1 MCQPVSGPEFEIKKP
16 IVAWKVVSKEDY
28 RQGPFYE
35 TYFVNAWAKKVR
47 PSRSIYSTQSG
58 YHVFATRE
66 QARGFIGKKARW
78 YKNEGEK
85 VLKVLIKGKAIP
97 FDGYCGKGYAVETWR
112 KHP

>member
-16 IVAWKVVSKEDY
+16 IVAWKTVRKDNY
-28 RQGPFYE
+28 KRGPFYA
-35 TYFVNAWAKKVR
+35 TSFVNAWAKKVR

-66 QARGFIGKKARW
+66 QARSYVYGLSTVRAI
-78 YKNEGEK
+78 K
-85 VLKVLIKGKAIP
+85 VLVKGKAIP
-97 FDGYCGKGYAVETWR
+97 FDGPWGKGYAVETWR